1 MKSREHI
8 VIAAGLVVILSCFGS
23 AETVSAQGYAPGG
36 PPPGYYYQP
45 PSMAPTGPS
54 MYPGVFY
61 IGGGAKVRDLQT
73 LSIGTKSTELINII
87 APGVPA
93 FGPNVAGPILYP
105 VPPTADGRNLP
116 SVSGIW
122 SYDDGFI
129 EPTGTASTTLSANY
143 PVGATN
149 GLGHFV
155 AGEDAG
161 SFRIFDFHVQT
172 NDGGTGAISNTTALS
187 WSKLISGL
195 TPSSTDFM
203 IHFICAQPSAGTG
216 TSCFPALPCPG
227 PVTCSYTSSAGAVN
241 GGVQTAATTVAGSP
255 YYNEAASGGFAAS
268 TDAGVATD
276 FQNRVW
282 GPYVEFGFQSS
293 ALFDVFMGLSAF
305 QVSRTFSETR
315 QTIVPFARR
324 GFRDTFGF
332 QSSDT
337 AVWSAVNFYSVD
349 GTTGQS
355 YFIFPNEG
363 SGQPIPTR
371 TFYNAVDVTVPATPA
386 QETITGKLDFTTVES
401 RSGGRA
407 WVPLWGLGR
416 MGTSFGGL
424 LAATSGTL
432 TSTGVYVA
440 TADSPPLVPDGA
452 PLRVA
457 GDVLINSAQKQ
468 DSLAYNLGLF
478 CGADLELGSCRWFVK
493 SAIEYNY
500 YFYGT
505 LMESDIVATKVN
517 LSGAA
522 ATITG
527 GLRF

>member
-23 AETVSAQGYAPGG
+23 AEPVSAQGYAPGG

-61 IGGGAKVRDLQT
+61 IGGGAKVRDLQSF
-73 LSIGTKSTELINII
+73 SIGTKGAELVNII

-105 VPPTADGRNLP
+105 VPPTADGRDLP

-129 EPTGTASTTLSANY
+129 EPTGTGSSVLSQNY
-143 PVGATN
+143 PVGASN
-149 GLGHFV
+149 GLGKFQ

-161 SFRIFDFHVQT
+161 SFRIFDFHTQA
-172 NDGGTGAISNTTALS
+172 NDGGTGPISNTTALT
-187 WSKLISGL
+187 WSKLITGL
-195 TPSSTDFM
+195 TPGSTDFL
-203 IHFICAQPSAGTG
+203 IHFVCSQPAAGTG
-216 TSCFPALPCPG
+216 TSCFPGLAACPG
-227 PVTCSYTSSAGAVN
+227 TVACTYTNSTGTVN
-241 GGVQTAATTVAGSP
+241 GGEQDPTIIVAGSA
-255 YYNEAASGGFAAS
+255 YYNEAASRGFAVS
-268 TDAGVATD
+268 TDTGTATD
-276 FQNRVW
+276 FQNRIW
-282 GPYVEFGFQSS
+282 APYIEFGFQSS
-293 ALFDVFMGLSAF
+293 ALFDVFFGVSAF
-305 QVSRTFSETR
+305 QASQTFVDNR
-315 QTIVPFARR
+315 QTLVSFARR

-332 QSSDT
+332 SSSDPAAWT
-337 AVWSAVNFYSVD
+337 FVNFYSVSGAD
-349 GTTGQS
+349 NQA
-355 YFIFPNEG
+355 YFIFPNNG
-363 SGQPIPTR
+363 TDQPIPTR
-371 TFYNAVDVTVPATPA
+371 TFYTAVDVTIAPTQA
-386 QETITGKLDFTTVES
+386 QGSITGKLDFTTVES

-407 WVPLWGLGR
+407 WVPLWGMGR

-424 LAATSGTL
+424 LAATPQTL
-432 TSTGVYVA
+432 TTTATYVA
-440 TADSPPLVPDGA
+440 TANNAAAGV
-452 PLRVA
+452 VA
-457 GDVLINSAQKQ
+457 GDILINTATKQ
-468 DSLAYNLGLF
+468 DSLAWNLGLF
-478 CGADLELGSCRWFVK
+478 CGADLELGFNRLFVK

-505 LMESDIVATKVN
+505 IIESDIIASKVN